1 MRTKTMRFLFQ
12 KSTVSS
18 ISIYLLLFTI
28 YLFPFSL
35 HSQSFTMEQVGKFS
49 FPSELTSSPTGE
61 KIAWAMNEQGKR
73 NIYLAEGPTFD
84 PKKLTEF
91 NEDDGQE
98 ISSLQFTPDGKWLI
112 FVRGGDHGGND
123 ASSTVNAQNLPT
135 LPKVQIWKINLANGK
150 AEAVT
155 EADDPVVGAPHQLS
169 YLKGGQVW
177 TADLEDSSTP
187 SQLFEVKGNV
197 NNAQYSPDGSK
208 LAFVSNRGSHSL
220 VGIYHD
226 DATPIQWISPS
237 FHRDVLPQWSPDG
250 SQLAFIRLQGGRG
263 AAFEVLEPRH
273 APWEIWI
280 ANAADG
286 TTKKLWKAPE
296 TLRGSFAYAFFSFSA
311 DGNLVFQSYEDGW
324 QHLYSLEV
332 TSGKTTLLTPG
343 DYMVE
348 QIKLNSDKS
357 KLIFSGNAGSEPED
371 LDRRHIGSIDIASK
385 KLSWDTNGDGIEAY
399 PVWIGTEG
407 KRGYF
412 SATAQRS
419 HLIAVNDGTQTKLL
433 QESIIPADFPQTSL
447 VVPKQVKFTA
457 PDGTTVYGQLFE
469 KEGGSAKKPGIIFA
483 HGGPQRQMLLGW
495 SYMDYYSN
503 TYSINQ
509 YLAEL
514 GFVVLSVNYRLGI
527 GYGYEFH
534 RPANGFYQGAV
545 EYQDIKSGGEFL
557 AGLAQVDAE
566 RIGIYGGSYG
576 GYLTALALA
585 RDSDLFK
592 VGVDIHG
599 VHDLDGRYDLPAT
612 FEVASDLDKAKKI
625 AWESSPN
632 ADLKTWT
639 SPVLF
644 IHSDDDRNV
653 EVSQT
658 ADLIRRF
665 EELGKPYESIL
676 IPGDTHHWMKWSNMI
691 RVDQATADFLKKH
704 LID

>member
-1 MRTKTMRFLFQ
+1 MKTFTRYKTIAILLAYCL
-12 KSTVSS
+12 VLA
-18 ISIYLLLFTI
+18 IYLLPQTVRG
-28 YLFPFSL
+28 
-35 HSQSFTMEQVGKFS
+35 QSFTMEQVGKFS

-73 NIYLAEGPTFD
+73 NVYFAEGPAFD
-84 PKKLTEF
+84 PKKLTQF

-112 FVRGGDHGGND
+112 FVRGGDHGGGN
-123 ASSTVNAQNLPT
+123 ASSTVNAQNLPK
-135 LPKVQIWKINLANGK
+135 LPKVEIWKINLSTGQ
-150 AEAVT
+150 T
-155 EADDPVVGAPHQLS
+155 EAIIEGDDPFVGYPHQLGF
-169 YLKGGQVW
+169 LKAGQIW
-177 TADLEDSSTP
+177 TLDLDSSAKP

-197 NNAQYSPDGSK
+197 NTAQYSPDGTK

-220 VGIYHD
+220 VGIYQND
-226 DATPIQWISPS
+226 TSPIQWVSPS
-237 FHRDVLPQWSPDG
+237 FHRDVLPQWSPEG
-250 SQLAFIRLQGGRG
+250 NQIAFIRLQGGKG
-263 AAFEVLEPRH
+263 AAFPVLEPRH
-273 APWEIWI
+273 NPWEIWI
-280 ANAADG
+280 ADAFSG
-286 TTKKLWKAPE
+286 KGKKLWKAAE
-296 TLRGSFAYAFFSFSA
+296 TLRGSYAYPFFSFSA

-324 QHLYSLEV
+324 QHLYHLDV
-332 TSGKTTLLTPG
+332 GSGNTKLLTPG

-348 QIKLNSDKS
+348 QIKISPDRKR
-357 KLIFSGNAGSEPED
+357 LIFAANTGNTPED
-371 LDRRHIGSIDIASK
+371 LDRRHIGSITISTAQ
-385 KLSWDTNGDGIEAY
+385 LSWETEGEGIEAY
-399 PVWIGTEG
+399 PVWLGDQD
-407 KRGYF
+407 KKAYF
-412 SATAQRS
+412 SATARRS
-419 HLIAVNDGTQTKLL
+419 HLIAVNDGANTKLL
-433 QESIIPADFPQTSL
+433 QESIIPSDFPQASL

-457 PDGTTVYGQLFE
+457 PDGTTVYGQVFE
-469 KEGGSAKKPGIIFA
+469 KEDGSSNKPGIIFA

-503 TYSINQ
+503 TYALNQ

-534 RPANGFYQGAV
+534 RPAYGYYQGAV
-545 EYQDIKSGGEFL
+545 EYQDIKAGGEFL
-557 AGLAQVDAE
+557 ANLPQVNGE
-566 RIGIYGGSYG
+566 KIGIYGGSYG

-585 RDSDLFK
+585 RDSNLFK

-599 VHDLDGRYDLPAT
+599 VHDLDGRYDLPET
-612 FEVASDLDKAKKI
+612 YEVAADYEKAKKI
-625 AWESSPN
+625 AWESSPM

-653 EVSQT
+653 SVSQT

-691 RVDQATADFLKKH
+691 RVDQATADFLKRH
-704 LID
+704 LMD